1 MKVLTLSS
9 DTHNLSQVE
18 PFLAAAV
25 RHILDDS
32 KYYNAVIALTEAV
45 NNAIVHG
52 NKRDTSKE
60 VYVSVVVTHT
70 EIVLTVRDQ
79 GMGFDL
85 DDLPDPLHPDN
96 LLRDGGRGVFLIR
109 QLVDDSDFERTPEG
123 MQTTMRLF
131 L

>member
-9 DTHNLSQVE
+9 DTRNLSQVE
-18 PFLAAAV
+18 PFLASAV

-32 KYYNAVIALTEAV
+32 RYYNAVIALTEAV

-52 NKRDTSKE
+52 NRRDLSKE
-60 VYVSVVVTHT
+60 VFVSVVISDT

-79 GMGFDL
+79 GPGFDL
-85 DDLPDPLHPDN
+85 EDLPDPLHPDN

-109 QLVDDSDFERTPEG
+109 QLVDASDFVRTAEG
-123 MQTTMRLF
+123 MLTTMRLF